1 MGRVGI
7 VIYTKVNKD
16 KLYYTRKTEELM
28 SCLEKI
34 DGVINYD
41 ISNEDEKIETSNY
54 LKTLEEIEQFKEK
67 EFVIV
72 VPSTIDFSN
81 DPVEVQQISYN
92 LGKVISKGNIEVW
105 FAMKTMGGE
114 IEFVKPLNS

>member
-105 FAMKTMGGE
+105 FAMKTKGGE
-114 IEFVKPLNS
+114 IEFKCN